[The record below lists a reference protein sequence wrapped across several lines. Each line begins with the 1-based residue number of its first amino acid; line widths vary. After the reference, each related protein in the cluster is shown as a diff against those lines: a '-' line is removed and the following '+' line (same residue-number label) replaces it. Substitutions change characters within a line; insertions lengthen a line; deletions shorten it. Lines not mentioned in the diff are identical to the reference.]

1 MKVAL
6 VSLESHSSEVLLLR
20 AVKRCFLSKYYLLPN
35 NFLKSVFL
43 IFFPIVTSWLT

>member
-20 AVKRCFLSKYYLLPN
+20 AVRCSLSKYYLLPN